1 MDATRRAGL
10 SSLESGKP
18 DPRFILRRLLCS
30 LQQET
35 EEIGVFAQKRRLPDR
50 PSGAR

>member
-18 DPRFILRRLLCS
+18 DPRFILRRLLCN
-30 LQQET
+30 LPQET
-35 EEIGVFAQKRRLPDR
+35 EEIGVLAQKRHPTDR